1 MKELDGSL
9 FKSFIDLEDN
19 HRIIFSAKFG
29 AGKTYFLKSF
39 FKDHSASYEAV
50 FLYPV
55 NYQVSANEDI
65 FELVKFDLLRSLL
78 KILPKRKVIPAD
90 YKHIVDKFKALRN
103 NEQGVL
109 KKLLKLTSKLTRGVT
124 VNIGLNLGLEA
135 SLDLEI
141 SQIINNFIELSE
153 KDPKEQN
160 TEPTP
165 EEHVRSFLKEIK
177 ATQKLYEDTAIT
189 HFIKNAT
196 KRIKKDGN
204 KKLVLVIDDFD
215 RIDPEHIFRLL
226 NIFSAHLQDSED
238 DENTEIG
245 VSAHDNDLVSERDID
260 NPKEEEKLADRYGF
274 DRVIFVCDI
283 NNIQSIFHHKYGLE
297 TDFNGYIDKFYS
309 KAIFEFSNQD
319 TIKNKLNSVLERFY
333 EVNKFLEM
341 SVSYSIGQATVLT
354 KSTKDLFENFLYH
367 FLLRAITDKVIN
379 FRDIERLYGSKLLQK
394 GGKSIEDYIYVI
406 NITEQEEAICFL
418 PEIILFEI
426 LTIIFGDISAILKC
440 IQTAH
445 YGSSSY
451 RLDFNGAH
459 GWIYE
464 DNPGSRDP
472 VGQIFIDN
480 LDLMHTISF
489 LACMQG
495 KIKKI
500 PNPPLRGESPA
511 IQTRELSFNYKNST
525 NKRRSSQS
533 LSIKF
538 SEFPVDESREY
549 LRIIVQTSLTGGNDA
564 GLELIIGSFSESLR
578 VLSEANL
585 LN

>member
-39 FKDHSASYEAV
+39 FKEYSASYEAV

-55 NYQVSANEDI
+55 NYQVCANEDI

-78 KILPKRKVIPAD
+78 LKRPPKEEPTSNDKPIMKKIKGLGDNAKNI
-90 YKHIVDKFKALRN
+90 LN
-103 NEQGVL
+103 
-109 KKLLKLTSKLTRGVT
+109 KLLKFTSKVTRGVT
-124 VNIGLNLGLEA
+124 INTGVF
-135 SLDLEI
+135 SLEI
-141 SQIINNFIELSE
+141 SQMINNFIELSE
-153 KDPKEQN
+153 KDPNEQN
-160 TEPTP
+160 TEPNA
-165 EEHVRSFLKEIK
+165 EDESFFKKIE

-189 HFIKNAT
+189 RFIKNAT
-196 KRIKKDGN
+196 ERIKEKN
-204 KKLVLVIDDFD
+204 KEKKIVLVIDDFD

-226 NIFSAHLQDSED
+226 NIFSAHLND
-238 DENTEIG
+238 DYLIN
-245 VSAHDNDLVSERDID
+245 ERGI
-260 NPKEEEKLADRYGF
+260 NSKEEEKLADRYGF

-283 NNIQSIFHHKYGLE
+283 DNIQSIFHHKYGLE

-341 SVSYSIGQATVLT
+341 SVLHSIGQATVAT
-354 KSTKDLFENFLYH
+354 KSTKDLFENFLYK

-379 FRDIERLYGSKLLQK
+379 FRDIERLYGSKLLQES
-394 GGKSIEDYIYVI
+394 GKSIEDYIYVI
-406 NITEQEEAICFL
+406 NITEEEEAICFL

-426 LTIIFGDISAILKC
+426 LTIVFGDTSVILKC

-451 RLDFNGAH
+451 RLLLDH
-459 GWIYE
+459 GGGGLIYE
-464 DNPGSRDP
+464 DNLGSRDP

-495 KIKKI
+495 RIKKI
-500 PNPPLRGESPA
+500 TNPPPRVPLIEG
-511 IQTRELSFNYKNST
+511 TREVSFNHKNST
-525 NKRRSSQS
+525 SKDCISQS
-533 LSIKF
+533 LTINF
-538 SEFPVDESREY
+538 FEFPVDENRKY
-549 LRIIVQTSLTGGNDA
+549 LRIIVFTSLTGGSDA
-564 GLELIIGSFSESLR
+564 GLKLIIGSFSESLR
-578 VLSEANL
+578 ILSEANL

>member
-29 AGKTYFLKSF
+29 AGKTYFLKKIFQKYS
-39 FKDHSASYEAV
+39 DDYEPI

-78 KILPKRKVIPAD
+78 KILPKRKLSPDD
-90 YKHIVDKFKALRN
+90 YKRSANKLKTLRN

-109 KKLLKLTSKLTRGVT
+109 KKLLKFTSKVTRGVT
-124 VNIGLNLGLEA
+124 INTGVF
-135 SLDLEI
+135 SLEI
-141 SQIINNFIELSE
+141 SQMIDNFIELSE
-153 KDPKEQN
+153 KDPNEQN
-160 TEPTP
+160 TEPNP
-165 EEHVRSFLKEIK
+165 EDESFFKEIK

-189 HFIKNAT
+189 RFIKNAT

-319 TIKNKLNSVLERFY
+319 TIENKLNSILERFY

-341 SVSYSIGQATVLT
+341 SVPYSIGQATVVT

-379 FRDIERLYGSKLLQK
+379 FRDIERLYGSKLLQES
-394 GGKSIEDYIYVI
+394 GKSIEDYIYVI

-426 LTIIFGDISAILKC
+426 LTIIFGDISVILKC

>member
-19 HRIIFSAKFG
+19 HRMIFSAKFG
-29 AGKTYFLKSF
+29 AGKTYFLKNF
-39 FKDHSASYEAV
+39 FHKYSDDYEPI

-55 NYQVSANEDI
+55 NYQVCANEDI

-78 KILPKRKVIPAD
+78 KILPKRKLSPDD
-90 YKHIVDKFKALRN
+90 YKRSANKLKTLRN

-109 KKLLKLTSKLTRGVT
+109 KKLLKFTSKVTRGVT
-124 VNIGLNLGLEA
+124 INTGVF
-135 SLDLEI
+135 SLEI
-141 SQIINNFIELSE
+141 SQMIDNFIELSE
-153 KDPKEQN
+153 KDPNEQN
-160 TEPTP
+160 TEPNP
-165 EEHVRSFLKEIK
+165 EDESFFKEIK

-309 KAIFEFSNQD
+309 KAIFEFSNQN
-319 TIKNKLNSVLERFY
+319 TIKNKLNRVLERFY

-341 SVSYSIGQATVLT
+341 SVPHSIGQATLGQVNVAE
-354 KSTKDLFENFLYH
+354 KSTKDLFRNFLYQ
-367 FLLRAITDKVIN
+367 FLLCAITDKVIN
-379 FRDIERLYGSKLLQK
+379 FRDIERLYGSKLLQES
-394 GGKSIEDYIYVI
+394 GKSIEDYIYVI

-426 LTIIFGDISAILKC
+426 LTIVFGDTSVILKY
-440 IQTAH
+440 IQAAH
-445 YGSSSY
+445 YGGSSY
-451 RLDFNGAH
+451 TLELNGVCSS
-459 GWIYE
+459 IYE
-464 DNPGSRDP
+464 DISRSRDP
-472 VGQIFIDN
+472 VEQIFIDN
-480 LDLMHTISF
+480 GDLMRTISF
-489 LACMQG
+489 LACMRG
-495 KIKKI
+495 KIQKI
-500 PNPPLRGESPA
+500 TNPPPRVSPSER
-511 IQTRELSFNYKNST
+511 TREVSFNYKNST
-525 NKRRSSQS
+525 NKRCSSQS